1 MGPPSK
7 SSHDAAQS
15 NPDRAEAAVC
25 GKGSTDAGKGFKGLV
40 PPTPMPEVPH
50 VGTGSELG
58 RNWVGRNWV
67 RTGSELGRNGV
78 GTGSLFPALQCFVRL
93 EFASIV

>member
-50 VGTGSELG
+50 VGTGG
-58 RNWVGRNWV
+58 
-67 RTGSELGRNGV
+67 TGSELGRSKLGQNWV
-78 GTGSLFPALQCFVRL
+78 GTASERGRNWVFVSSIALFF
-93 EFASIV
+93 